1 MSGERVPA
9 GGTKRPDTAP
19 RRIPALE
26 WVIAALGALLV
37 AGAIGW
43 LVHHALERDETP
55 PDVRIVALRV
65 VDLET
70 GFLVQFEAW
79 NQGRQPAAEL
89 VIEGELTGPEGTL
102 ETGETTLDY
111 LAPRSRRQG
120 GLFFARDPRVFEL
133 HLRAK
138 GYAEP

>member
-1 MSGERVPA
+1 MPDEHAPA
-9 GGTKRPDTAP
+9 GDAQRPAAP
-19 RRIPALE
+19 RQIPPLE
-26 WVIAALGALLV
+26 WLVAALGAVLV
-37 AGAIGW
+37 AVAIGW
-43 LVHHALERDETP
+43 LIHHALQRDETP
-55 PDVRIVALRV
+55 PDVRVVALRV
-65 VDLET
+65 IAREN

-79 NQGRQPAAEL
+79 NQGRQPAAQL
-89 VIEGELTGPEGTL
+89 VIEGELAGAEGIL

-133 HLRAK
+133 RLRAK